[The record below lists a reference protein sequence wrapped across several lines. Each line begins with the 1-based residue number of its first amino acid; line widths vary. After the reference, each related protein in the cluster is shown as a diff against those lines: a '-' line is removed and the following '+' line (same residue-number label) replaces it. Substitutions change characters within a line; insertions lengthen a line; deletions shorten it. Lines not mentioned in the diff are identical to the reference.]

1 MNIIPMEG
9 VLMYISVHVVVL
21 CVPSPQSVCPVSRP
35 VYKGCTEVLHAV
47 NPFTEDTFGAV
58 TGTPKLS

>member
-21 CVPSPQSVCPVSRP
+21 CSHSPQSVRPVSRP
-35 VYKGCTEVLHAV
+35 VYKGCAVVLHAV
-47 NPFTEDTFGAV
+47 KPFTEDIFGAV